1 MSKAIVR
8 EVKILAADWQEDEG
22 TEDESKTEQFIWLQI
37 QDIKTSKISNYRLT
51 EEHIQKLLL
60 QAKVISCPHCKTS
73 LTQEQVNQI
82 ANLSR
87 NVESLSSKDM
97 IDFSIRLKN
106 RDTPVFL
113 EYDPEQEITFD
124 MIKNEERI

>member
-1 MSKAIVR
+1 MAKSVVR
-8 EVKILAADWQEDEG
+8 EVKILDAVLKEDEG
-22 TEDESKTEQFIWLQI
+22 TEDDPTVVQYIWLQI
-37 QDIKTSKISNYRLT
+37 QDIQTSKISSYQLT
-51 EEHIQKLLL
+51 EQHIQQLLL
-60 QAKVISCPHCKTS
+60 QAKVIACPHCQKS
-73 LTQEQVNQI
+73 LTLEQVNDI

-106 RDTPVFL
+106 RDKPVFL

-124 MIKNEERI
+124 MIKNEEGI

>member
-1 MSKAIVR
+1 MAKSVVR
-8 EVKILAADWQEDEG
+8 EVKILDAVLKEDEG
-22 TEDESKTEQFIWLQI
+22 TEDEPTIVQFIWLQI
-37 QDIKTSKISNYRLT
+37 QDIQTSKISSYQLT
-51 EEHIQKLLL
+51 EQHIQQLLL
-60 QAKVISCPHCKTS
+60 QAKVIACPHCQKS
-73 LTQEQVNQI
+73 LTLEQVNDI

-124 MIKNEERI
+124 MIKNEEGI